1 MRRPIAPRVITGI
14 TTLLAAGAL
23 VAGCGD
29 GEVATEVVEGEPLE
43 LGELSYNVAITR
55 FLNPDDA
62 EDSEYL
68 AGQPPEPAGKSYLG
82 VFLAIRNHSE
92 DEAYPSADSYTVI
105 DTTGAEFEPVESDN
119 PYALQPDATVPA
131 DGQLPSPDSSA
142 FYGPTQGSLLLFL
155 VDEEVSENRP
165 LKLEI
170 GSSLG
175 DGEVRLDI

>member
-1 MRRPIAPRVITGI
+1 MRRRIALITGLVA
-14 TTLLAAGAL
+14 LLAGGAL
-23 VAGCGD
+23 LAGCGD
-29 GEVATEVVEGEPLE
+29 HEVATEVVEGEPLE

-55 FLNPDDA
+55 FLNSDDV

-105 DTTGAEFEPVESDN
+105 DTTDAEFEPIESDN
-119 PYALQPDATVPA
+119 PYALQPGDTVPA
-131 DGQLPSPDSSA
+131 DGQLPLPDSSA

-155 VDEEVSENRP
+155 VDDGVSENRP
-165 LKLEI
+165 LRLEI

-175 DGEVRLDI
+175 DGEVLLDI